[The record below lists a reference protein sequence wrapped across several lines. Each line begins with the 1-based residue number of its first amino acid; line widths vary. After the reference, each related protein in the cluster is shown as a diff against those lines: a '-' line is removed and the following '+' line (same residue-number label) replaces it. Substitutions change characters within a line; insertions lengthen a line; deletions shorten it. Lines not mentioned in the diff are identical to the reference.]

1 MMYRKYVLSAL
12 CLLMTLTMVAC
23 GGGEA
28 ETEGTVD
35 TETAVEE
42 TMETQ
47 EETEETEAETNAPVA
62 YTKYKKLTVT
72 EETQWV
78 DGALHIRFSD
88 GGVRFLEQDVVA
100 IGVSGGGEAWSMA
113 GTLDLAASEAYK
125 DGDVYT
131 GVVVKPADELEA
143 TTYKFTVTIADYLL
157 AFSLNVG

>member
-1 MMYRKYVLSAL
+1 MMYRKYILPAL
-12 CLLMTLTMVAC
+12 CLVMTLALVAC

-28 ETEGTVD
+28 ETVPSAD
-35 TETAVEE
+35 TETNAEIVEAATE
-42 TMETQ
+42 T
-47 EETEETEAETNAPVA
+47 EETEETSNAPS
-62 YTKYKKLTVT
+62 TFTQYKKLTVT
-72 EETQWV
+72 EDTQWV

-88 GGVRFLEQDVVA
+88 SGIRFLEQDVVA

-125 DGDVYT
+125 EGDTYT

-143 TTYKFTVTIADYLL
+143 TTYKFTVTIAGYLL